1 MIDICSL
8 HPLFLLSLFLHITAD
23 TLLVP
28 TCLHTLAHLF
38 STLHRCWLSTAG
50 TQNPP
55 LYLSLL
61 PTTSPFHL
69 GSSRSHTILS
79 RCCWPSLLGFPGQ
92 TSPPHYRSQCHP
104 QTSRHHNSPWRFRS
118 TLVCSVM
125 CNSRSHTVRPRGVCI
140 TNRGGVEVF
149 QSYTHTQPTLC
160 FHSASHLVLFCPV
173 LKFEYYIALE
183 HSLIF
188 SFFKWCTS
196 TLVLLQVQVYSAL
209 IHPNYNKQS
218 L

>member
-8 HPLFLLSLFLHITAD
+8 HLLFLLSLFLHITAD

-28 TCLHTLAHLF
+28 TCLHTLAHLY
-38 STLHRCWLSTAG
+38 STLHRCWLSTAD

-69 GSSRSHTILS
+69 FFLAAADLHSSAFQ
-79 RCCWPSLLGFPGQ
+79 GK
-92 TSPPHYRSQCHP
+92 PPHLTTDHSVIRK
-104 QTSRHHNSPWRFRS
+104 HHDTTTVRGDSCLPLSAVWC
-118 TLVCSVM
+118 VIQ
-125 CNSRSHTVRPRGVCI
+125 SHTVWPRGVCI

-160 FHSASHLVLFCPV
+160 FYSPSHLVLFLPV
-173 LKFEYYIALE
+173 LKFEY
-183 HSLIF
+183 
-188 SFFKWCTS
+188 
-196 TLVLLQVQVYSAL
+196 
-209 IHPNYNKQS
+209 
-218 L
+218 

>member
-1 MIDICSL
+1 MSHLTNQTTTTIVSDRQNSFFIRVEAQHSDR
-8 HPLFLLSLFLHITAD
+8 HLFFTSFILAQSFLTHHSWHL
-23 TLLVP
+23 LLVP
-28 TCLHTLAHLF
+28 TCSHTPAHLF

-61 PTTSPFHL
+61 PTTSPSHL

-79 RCCWPSLLGFPGQ
+79 RCRWPSFLGFPGQ
-92 TSPPHYRSQCHP
+92 SSPPHYRSQCHP
-104 QTSRHHNSPWRFRS
+104 QTSWHHNSPWRFLS

-160 FHSASHLVLFCPV
+160 FYSPSHLLLFCPV
-173 LKFEYYIALE
+173 LKFEY
-183 HSLIF
+183 
-188 SFFKWCTS
+188 
-196 TLVLLQVQVYSAL
+196 
-209 IHPNYNKQS
+209 
-218 L
+218 